1 MNNTADIVMIFLV
14 LTNLTLL
21 GSSRLGACIRTVAV
35 QGVVLGLLPL
45 LLNDW
50 RLELHLIMFS
60 VAIITLKGIVFP
72 WMLTRTLRDLKTQ
85 REVEPFI
92 GYGISIVLGTI
103 ILMICMWLGSR
114 LPLSGPATSP
124 LIVPVVFFT
133 IMSGLFL
140 IVSRKKALTQVLG
153 YLVLENGIYAF
164 GVALVDQQPM
174 LVELGILLDI
184 FVAVFVMGI
193 AIFHINREFDHIDT
207 DKLSGLRS

>member
-1 MNNTADIVMIFLV
+1 MNTTADIVMIVLV
-14 LTNLTLL
+14 LTNLMLL

-35 QGVVLGLLPL
+35 QGIVVGLLPV

-50 RLELHLIMFS
+50 RLELHPVMFS
-60 VAIITLKGIVFP
+60 VAIIALKGIIFP
-72 WMLTRTLRDLKTQ
+72 WMLTGTLRELKTQ
-85 REVEPFI
+85 REIEPFI
-92 GYGISIVLGTI
+92 GYGISLVLGTV

-114 LPLSGPATSP
+114 LPLAGPATSS

-153 YLVLENGIYAF
+153 YLVLENGIYVF
-164 GVALVDQQPM
+164 GVALVEEQPM
-174 LVELGILLDI
+174 LVELGILLDV
-184 FVAVFVMGI
+184 FVAVIVMGI
-193 AIFHINREFDHIDT
+193 AIFHINREFDDIDT

>member
-1 MNNTADIVMIFLV
+1 MNNAADIVMIFLV
-14 LTNLTLL
+14 LTNLALL
-21 GSSRLGACIRTVAV
+21 GTSRLGACIRTVAV
-35 QGVVLGLLPL
+35 QGIALGFLPL

-50 RLELHLIMFS
+50 KPELHLIAFS
-60 VAIITLKGIVFP
+60 VAIISLKGIVFP
-72 WMLTRTLRDLKTQ
+72 WVLVRTLRELKTQ

-92 GYGISIVLGTI
+92 GYGISLVLGTI

-114 LPLSGPATSP
+114 LPLPGPASSP
-124 LIVPVVFFT
+124 LVVPVVFFT

-153 YLVLENGIYAF
+153 YLVLENGIYVF

-174 LVELGILLDI
+174 LVELGILLDV